1 MSYVFMDEELD
12 NADDQ
17 ALAHEC
23 WYWSTVQD
31 MAELLIAN
39 GRDKVMA
46 DVTEIVMSKLKQ
58 GYIPNV
64 DV

>member
-1 MSYVFMDEELD
+1 MSNYDMDIND
-12 NADDQ
+12 MDDE
-17 ALAHEC
+17 ALKYEC

-46 DVTEIVMSKLKQ
+46 DVTEVVISKLKQ
-58 GYIPNV
+58 GYVPN
-64 DV
+64 DCTNE

>member
-1 MSYVFMDEELD
+1 MSYVFMDEETP
-12 NADDQ
+12 DDE
-17 ALAHEC
+17 ALKYEC

-46 DVTEIVMSKLKQ
+46 DVVEVVISKLKQ
-58 GYIPNV
+58 GYVPHDSINE
-64 DV
+64 

>member
-1 MSYVFMDEELD
+1 MSDYDMDDE
-12 NADDQ
+12 
-17 ALAHEC
+17 ALKYEC

-46 DVTEIVMSKLKQ
+46 DVTEVVISKLKQ
-58 GYIPNV
+58 GYVPNDSV
-64 DV
+64 NE